1 LIKIN
6 LLPAYVIERRKVR
19 VFSMIAAVA
28 LVVEIAVLGFF
39 YNKQR
44 TLEAALNEAKT
55 KKSSEKQQVDAL
67 QQEAQGEQAKNQP
80 FQNVI
85 DFIKKTK
92 DSARRQG
99 QLLSELRKY
108 IYWRVLV
115 TDIDISD
122 GQNVRL
128 SCATD
133 SVDSYARFVSNFMGC
148 PLFDQSPLFSGIGG
162 GGGGG
167 GMMGGGMPGMPMGAG
182 MGGVP
187 GMDVGMRGGG
197 MSGGMSGGASG
208 SESSTDPLP
217 IKFSVTAHLA
227 APYQTTGI
235 PMPSGDVTVTGA
247 GGGGGGMGGMGDMGM
262 MMGGGMGS
270 AGMMGSGGM
279 QPGMPSGGS
288 SAGMGGGTSGS

>member
-1 LIKIN
+1 MLKIN

-19 VFSMIAAVA
+19 VFSAIAAVA

-44 TLEAALNEAKT
+44 TLEGALNEAKNQ
-55 KKSSEKQQVDAL
+55 KSSEKQRVDAL

-85 DFIKKTK
+85 KFIEDTKKSPRK
-92 DSARRQG
+92 QG

-133 SVDSYARFVSNFMGC
+133 GVDSYARFVSNFMEC
-148 PLFDQSPLFSGIGG
+148 PLFDQAPLFSGIGG
-162 GGGGG
+162 DSGGG
-167 GMMGGGMPGMPMGAG
+167 GMMGSGMPGMPMGAG
-182 MGGVP
+182 MGGMP

-197 MSGGMSGGASG
+197 MSGGMSGGGSG

-217 IKFSVTAHLA
+217 IRFTVMAHLA

-235 PMPSGDVTVTGA
+235 PMPSGDVTVTGG

-262 MMGGGMGS
+262 MMGGGMG
-270 AGMMGSGGM
+270 MSGGM
-279 QPGMPSGGS
+279 AGMPSDGS
-288 SAGMGGGTSGS
+288 SAGMGGGSGGS

>member
-1 LIKIN
+1 MLKIN

-19 VFSMIAAVA
+19 VYSMIAAVA

-44 TLEAALNEAKT
+44 TLEGALNEAKNQ
-55 KKSSEKQQVDAL
+55 KSSEKQKVDAL
-67 QQEAQGEQAKNQP
+67 KQEADAEQAKNQP

-85 DFIKKTK
+85 DFVKKTK
-92 DSARRQG
+92 DSARKQG
-99 QLLSELRKY
+99 RLLSELRKY

-133 SVDSYARFVSNFMGC
+133 SVDSYARFVSNFMEC
-148 PLFDQSPLFSGIGG
+148 PLFDQTPLFSGIGG
-162 GGGGG
+162 DSGGG
-167 GMMGGGMPGMPMGAG
+167 GMMGGGMMGMPMSAG
-182 MGGVP
+182 MGGMP
-187 GMDVGMRGGG
+187 GMDVGLRGGG
-197 MSGGMSGGASG
+197 MSGGGGS
-208 SESSTDPLP
+208 SESPTDSLP

-235 PMPSGDVTVTGA
+235 PMPSGDVTVTGG

-262 MMGGGMGS
+262 MMGGGMG
-270 AGMMGSGGM
+270 MSGGM
-279 QPGMPSGGS
+279 AGMPSDGT
-288 SAGMGGGTSGS
+288 SAGMGGGSGGS